1 VRAIARGVK
10 TMDAR
15 RRRSRAVSRVGARW
29 TLDDDDDGDGARG
42 WEARVR
48 SSGGVAD
55 ARETTRVGV

>member
-1 VRAIARGVK
+1 
-10 TMDAR
+10 MDAR
-15 RRRSRAVSRVGARW
+15 RRRSRAVSRGGARW
-29 TLDDDDDGDGARG
+29 TLNDDDDGDGARG